1 VPFVIVVFAFLAVLS
16 AIVGLVLLVPPVA
29 PGLRST
35 CLLLGDALA
44 RCLRGG
50 VARRRSLVAVIP
62 VFVLVGDG
70 WVSLQL
76 SMLAGSAVYA
86 SVVKL
91 P

>member
-1 VPFVIVVFAFLAVLS
+1 MRSHGASAVAS
-16 AIVGLVLLVPPVA
+16 
-29 PGLRST
+29 
-35 CLLLGDALA
+35 
-44 RCLRGG
+44 RGG
-50 VARRRSLVAVIP
+50 ARFVAVIP